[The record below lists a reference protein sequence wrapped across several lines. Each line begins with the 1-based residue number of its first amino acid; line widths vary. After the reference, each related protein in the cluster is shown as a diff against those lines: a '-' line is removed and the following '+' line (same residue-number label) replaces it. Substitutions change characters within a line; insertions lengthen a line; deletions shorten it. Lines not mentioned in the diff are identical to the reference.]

1 MFKLNLNEPLDLI
14 SFFSVIEDR
23 GIMRK
28 QTDQIAGYP
37 VRQLAWYLPI
47 SQHQGKKKIKAGQG
61 RLGM

>member
-37 VRQLAWYLPI
+37 VRQLAWYLPME
-47 SQHQGKKKIKAGQG
+47 SASREKNKG
-61 RLGM
+61 RTG